1 MPRNS
6 GNNSN
11 RSRSNSRSSDEPLM
25 RQWAETAKDSPLK
38 TAAVAAGAVAAGV
51 FLWSKRN
58 EISNQISELS
68 DQISDWANEMRSG
81 SGSSRDL
88 ALNGG
93 PNESSAIESSRAAG
107 RSSGSRSRSTGSSRS
122 ASSRS
127 GMQANQTTGG
137 RSQGENTTF

>member
-1 MPRNS
+1 MS
-6 GNNSN
+6 
-11 RSRSNSRSSDEPLM
+11 
-25 RQWAETAKDSPLK
+25 QWGETAKDNPLK

-68 DQISDWANEMRSG
+68 DQIADWTNEMRNG
-81 SGSSRDL
+81 SGSSNSREL
-88 ALNGG
+88 ALTGG
-93 PNESSAIESSRAAG
+93 PNESSAIESSRAT

-127 GMQANQTTGG
+127 GSQANQTTGG
-137 RSQGENTTF
+137 RAQGENTTF

>member
-1 MPRNS
+1 MPRKS

-11 RSRSNSRSSDEPLM
+11 RSRSSSRGSDEPLM
-25 RQWAETAKDSPLK
+25 RQWTDSAKDSPFK

-58 EISNQISELS
+58 EISNQISDLS
-68 DQISDWANEMRSG
+68 DQISDWTNEMRNG

-88 ALNGG
+88 ALTGG
-93 PNESSAIESSRAAG
+93 PNESSAIESSRATG
-107 RSSGSRSRSTGSSRS
+107 RSSASRSRATGSSRS

-127 GMQANQTTGG
+127 GIQANQTTGG
-137 RSQGENTTF
+137 RSQGENSTF